1 MPVKGLHDLSM
12 FIVDPFSITLFS
24 KLFRTKFFKDDMY
37 CTEHGNEFEFLDL
50 INFTPIDVE
59 LNVVDN
65 IDDYSF
71 NTLDEFT
78 NISKMI

>member
-1 MPVKGLHDLSM
+1 MTSKGFHDLSM

>member
-1 MPVKGLHDLSM
+1 MRIYLAGHGEYGIST
-12 FIVDPFSITLFS
+12 FNTL
-24 KLFRTKFFKDDMY
+24 KFFKDDMY

>member
-1 MPVKGLHDLSM
+1 MENEELDNIMILN
-12 FIVDPFSITLFS
+12 DE
-24 KLFRTKFFKDDMY
+24 D
-37 CTEHGNEFEFLDL
+37 GNEVKFEFLDL